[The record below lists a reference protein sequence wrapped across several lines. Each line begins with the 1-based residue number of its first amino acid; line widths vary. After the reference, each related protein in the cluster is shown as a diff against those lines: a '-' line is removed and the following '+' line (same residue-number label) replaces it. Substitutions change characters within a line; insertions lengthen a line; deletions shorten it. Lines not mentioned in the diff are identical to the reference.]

1 MDSKKRV
8 FCAIFRHFEVPR
20 DGFNSYRIRKIA
32 FISKRLA
39 EKFYCMVQM
48 LQFLPNLKG
57 QVVWSLLSDVW
68 GRRGHRT
75 PCTTYKLPGG
85 NPSVKIQTCHQKS
98 GHFLQFIALRFCK
111 EIICQA
117 RAAEL
122 LITISDAAHCVTVQK
137 SIFAT

>member
-68 GRRGHRT
+68 PHHLWST
-75 PCTTYKLPGG
+75 PCFLLVCFKRKMFKTGLSFEPLFG
-85 NPSVKIQTCHQKS
+85 NSTWWICWNLEILLGVLTAWRS
-98 GHFLQFIALRFCK
+98 LLELWGLLAYFLSL
-111 EIICQA
+111 
-117 RAAEL
+117 
-122 LITISDAAHCVTVQK
+122 
-137 SIFAT
+137 SI